1 MRKEPFEGR
10 SAPTEKLLTCVKESL
25 PVALPLREGSGGRT
39 RERGTVFLVPYT
51 AATTKHATMMKTH
64 DFRACKCLEARVRA
78 SRGDLRLNFLDKETR
93 ISNADLVQKQKRRLN
108 LAPPFR
114 RHSTTAKRTGSRAVP
129 SFLFYFSWFLHCFN
143 LFARVTTF
151 MLLHQLSLCKHV
163 EHPLAPPPTPLLSI
177 TAQRRSKL
185 CREEKNASLNQTTL
199 CVCEGQYTPSSR
211 NAPIPSKMRCQTTCR
226 SPHPWSSKSPPTTPS
241 LQFRRVSTGDAAHAS
256 HKSFRSDS

>member
-1 MRKEPFEGR
+1 MVWLGVAWRGVPEKKKSALKERTVRKEPFEGR

-78 SRGDLRLNFLDKETR
+78 SRGDLRQNFLDKETR

-151 MLLHQLSLCKHV
+151 MLLHQLSLSANTQSIHWRRRP
-163 EHPLAPPPTPLLSI
+163 HPYYLLLHKEGQSYAEKKRTRLSI
-177 TAQRRSKL
+177 KPHS
-185 CREEKNASLNQTTL
+185 
-199 CVCEGQYTPSSR
+199 VCAKVSIHHLRGTRPSHR
-211 NAPIPSKMRCQTTCR
+211 K
-226 SPHPWSSKSPPTTPS
+226 
-241 LQFRRVSTGDAAHAS
+241 
-256 HKSFRSDS
+256 